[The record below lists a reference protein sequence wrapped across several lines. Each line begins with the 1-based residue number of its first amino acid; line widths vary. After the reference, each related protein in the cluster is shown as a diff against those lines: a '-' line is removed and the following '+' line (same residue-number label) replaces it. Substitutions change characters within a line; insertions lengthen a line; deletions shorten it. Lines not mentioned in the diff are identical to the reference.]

1 MDVITQ
7 LTTIVIALITA
18 VVGPIAVTWAKIKIT
33 TKKPPTPVAEAINI
47 NSLVDTQLDNIL
59 DELDCNRI
67 WVAQFHNGGTFYPT
81 GKSIQKFSVFYE
93 KLSPNTQS
101 LKMTLQNIPSSLF
114 PKTLDKIYR
123 DGELEIP
130 SIDNAT
136 ELYGLDSLAKPL
148 NTKSLYM
155 VGLYSV
161 DNHLIGMMGI
171 AYNQEEHTFT
181 KENWVYV
188 RQKVGVIGTLLTEY
202 LYSIPT
208 KKK

>member
-1 MDVITQ
+1 
-7 LTTIVIALITA
+7 
-18 VVGPIAVTWAKIKIT
+18 
-33 TKKPPTPVAEAINI
+33 
-47 NSLVDTQLDNIL
+47 
-59 DELDCNRI
+59 
-67 WVAQFHNGGTFYPT
+67 
-81 GKSIQKFSVFYE
+81 
-93 KLSPNTQS
+93 
-101 LKMTLQNIPSSLF
+101 MTLQNIPSSLF